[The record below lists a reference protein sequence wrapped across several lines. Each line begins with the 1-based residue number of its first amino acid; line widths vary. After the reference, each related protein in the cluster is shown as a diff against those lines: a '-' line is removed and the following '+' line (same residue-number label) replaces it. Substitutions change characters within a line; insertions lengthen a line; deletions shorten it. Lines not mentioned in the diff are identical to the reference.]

1 VTRLGALALA
11 VLLAAATPGCGS
23 DGTTAALT
31 ASAATGAASA
41 SATSA
46 PLTAAPP
53 GTAEAG
59 GSAAATAA
67 PPARA
72 TAADCEHLHDVSRD
86 YGRAMVE
93 SAEKDPVRREALFG
107 EMDKKLAEQ
116 KDEYMKKCT
125 ALAAAGVTCAAD
137 ALEKKDSVALVSCP
151 IDISVLEPE

>member
-1 VTRLGALALA
+1 MRRAAALAF
-11 VLLAAATPGCGS
+11 LLAAATSGCGS
-23 DGTTAALT
+23 DGTAALT

-41 SATSA
+41 AATSA
-46 PLTAAPP
+46 PRTAALP

-67 PPARA
+67 PPPRA
-72 TAADCEHLHDVSRD
+72 TAADCEHLHEVSRD

-93 SAEKDPVRREALFG
+93 SAEKDPVRRDALFA

-125 ALAAAGVTCAAD
+125 ASPPPA
-137 ALEKKDSVALVSCP
+137 
-151 IDISVLEPE
+151 